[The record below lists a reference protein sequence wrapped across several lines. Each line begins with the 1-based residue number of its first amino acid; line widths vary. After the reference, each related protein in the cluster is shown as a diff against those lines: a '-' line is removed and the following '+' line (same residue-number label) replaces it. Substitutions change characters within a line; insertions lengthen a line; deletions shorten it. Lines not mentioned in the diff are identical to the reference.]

1 MTQERVTDAGSF
13 VPASFRSVVSSGNHV
28 LSNIIT
34 TNITIDAS
42 VVISG
47 VVGIT
52 PNAVAISRGRPIQH
66 PGSYSP
72 LNEKTEYGWLL
83 PSGFCGM
90 SSTDLLKE
98 QVEHTSITA
107 AGSGDPDVTGK
118 IISIGIV
125 NSWVLDRV
133 LKVSRVPDLSLDPQ
147 KCIKAMS
154 SAEVSGDTK
163 LMVNSWNL
171 DPVFKLSPATGL
183 LDLISDGYPL
193 SRGYGSGSLDP
204 FGSGIRG
211 LGIIGTGHPTQAKG
225 GVVPVFLGSIS
236 CDYRSGGVCAMRDG
250 VCGWSFYE
258 IEAESLFC
266 YDQGA
271 GVVPLDG
278 VTVGLL
284 SSVDGFNSVSSQVRH
299 YGLIHVQSDSSNVL
313 ISGSVESSSG
323 LVRSCRPAGKALRF
337 GLVLTISGG
346 LFSVLGSHPRVV
358 TSLVL
363 FPSSLL
369 GCCARVVV

>member
-1 MTQERVTDAGSF
+1 MTKDGLPTQKGVFPSLTQERVTDAGSF

-28 LSNIIT
+28 LRNINT
-34 TNITIDAS
+34 TNVTIDAS

-52 PNAVAISRGRPIQH
+52 PNAVAISGGWTIQH
-66 PGSYSP
+66 PGSHSP

-83 PSGFCGM
+83 PSGFRGM
-90 SSTDLLKE
+90 SIISTDLLKE
-98 QVEHTSITA
+98 EVEHTSITA
-107 AGSGDPDVTGK
+107 AGSGAPDVSGK
-118 IISIGIV
+118 TISIGIV

-163 LMVNSWNL
+163 LMANSWNL

-183 LDLISDGYPL
+183 LDLISYGYPL

-211 LGIIGTGHPTQAKG
+211 LGIIGTGHPAQAKG

-236 CDYRSGGVCAMRDG
+236 CEYRSGGVCAMRDG
-250 VCGWSFYE
+250 VHLDDLLLNIDFPFQDSMICWINSMVRPSF
-258 IEAESLFC
+258 
-266 YDQGA
+266 
-271 GVVPLDG
+271 
-278 VTVGLL
+278 
-284 SSVDGFNSVSSQVRH
+284 RR
-299 YGLIHVQSDSSNVL
+299 LI
-313 ISGSVESSSG
+313 
-323 LVRSCRPAGKALRF
+323 
-337 GLVLTISGG
+337 
-346 LFSVLGSHPRVV
+346 
-358 TSLVL
+358 
-363 FPSSLL
+363 
-369 GCCARVVV
+369 

>member
-1 MTQERVTDAGSF
+1 MGEGVSLSLVLREILLPTGSYLISVPLTREHVYLCEKNFSGGFNLPDAINDADDCGVLTKDGLPAQKGVFPSLTQVRVTDAGSF

-28 LSNIIT
+28 LSNI
-34 TNITIDAS
+34 NINNVTIDAS

-52 PNAVAISRGRPIQH
+52 PNANAISGGRPFQH
-66 PGSYSP
+66 PGSHSP

-83 PSGFCGM
+83 PSGVRGM
-90 SSTDLLKE
+90 SIISTDLLKE
-98 QVEHTSITA
+98 EVEHTSITA
-107 AGSGDPDVTGK
+107 AGSGAPDVTGK

-125 NSWVLDRV
+125 NSWYLDLV
-133 LKVSRVPDLSLDPQ
+133 LKVSRIPDLSLDPQ

-154 SAEVSGDTK
+154 SAEVSGEK

-204 FGSGIRG
+204 FGFGIRE

-236 CDYRSGGVCAMRDG
+236 CEYRSGGECAMRDG
-250 VCGWSFYE
+250 VCGWSSYE
-258 IEAESLFC
+258 IEAKSLFC
-266 YDQGA
+266 YDQ
-271 GVVPLDG
+271 VV
-278 VTVGLL
+278 L
-284 SSVDGFNSVSSQVRH
+284 S
-299 YGLIHVQSDSSNVL
+299 LWM
-313 ISGSVESSSG
+313 
-323 LVRSCRPAGKALRF
+323 A
-337 GLVLTISGG
+337 
-346 LFSVLGSHPRVV
+346 
-358 TSLVL
+358 
-363 FPSSLL
+363 
-369 GCCARVVV
+369 